1 VSLRYSLAAVSIAL
15 AVLAAGGLSAG
26 LWRRQPPEP
35 SAQPSPADEARG
47 ETSLDEACARSA
59 AWIARRLDPPCQ
71 TLVHTPFVLAG
82 DVDSARLEAAHAEVI
97 APLQRALAAEYR
109 HARPPRPIVVL
120 LLQSPDHFA
129 RLAEEFAG
137 HPVASTH
144 GCYCPHLGL
153 IVVNLSAGTSG
164 LRHELVHALMAF
176 DFPAAPTWFSE
187 GMASLYE
194 DCRLA
199 GDGPAEPLISRR
211 LTILQEAIRT
221 GELESVRSLLHL
233 SEFGGPRQRLHYA
246 HARFF
251 CLHLHRRGLLA
262 EFYRRFRDR
271 AAADP
276 SGVSTLSA
284 TLSAAPWPKI
294 DADFRRWATGLS
306 EEPRP

>member
-1 VSLRYSLAAVSIAL
+1 
-15 AVLAAGGLSAG
+15 VLD
-26 LWRRQPPEP
+26 Q
-35 SAQPSPADEARG
+35 
-47 ETSLDEACARSA
+47 ACARSA

-71 TLVHTPFVLAG
+71 TFVHAPFVLAG
-82 DVDSARLEAAHAEVI
+82 DVDSSRLEAAHAEVI
-97 APLQRALAAEYR
+97 APLHRALATDFRLAL
-109 HARPPRPIVVL
+109 PQRPIVVL